1 MDCAAYYRGESSTFL
16 DILRRSFCV
25 GIAQT
30 TAESPTRAGNSSI
43 SVDSPCQDATSET
56 LSLPQHQF
64 LDVESQSRD
73 IPSHERQNLD
83 EQSRAQLHE
92 LQSKLK
98 EEKENYRAETKR
110 HNKRT
115 LELEERIC
123 LLSLSLGPDVHTQDS
138 LRAPWPVEKQN
149 DQPGPTI
156 PESSSI
162 SGAVTLVEHSQDH
175 NSKVSVQSSL
185 GGDSDNEQ
193 TQTSPMHREATEKED
208 IVTSFSVAGHGSEDT
223 VHKINVDVAPAVGK
237 RKRIPDYFP
246 PFKRHRVAEVIDKIG
261 PQPTS
266 TNCKPVDHLQKSE
279 CATNHST
286 TTSLSIKKRISQL
299 LTSHSSLINTKL
311 SAPQKTKPLS
321 CKDIV
326 LPLSQS
332 NPGSERPLSWPRSS
346 RWRKSF
352 GVSVK
357 ALREGFEKMKVA
369 QVEPV
374 PPLPP
379 ST

>member
-1 MDCAAYYRGESSTFL
+1 MDCAPYHRGESSTFL

-30 TAESPTRAGNSSI
+30 TAESPTRAENSSI
-43 SVDSPCQDATSET
+43 SVDSPCQDATSVN

-64 LDVESQSRD
+64 LDMESQSRD

-92 LQSKLK
+92 LQSMLK
-98 EEKENYRAETKR
+98 EENENYRAETER
-110 HNKRT
+110 HKKRT

-138 LRAPWPVEKQN
+138 LRAPEPVEKQN

-156 PESSSI
+156 PESSPN

-175 NSKVSVQSSL
+175 NSKAHVQSNS

-193 TQTSPMHREATEKED
+193 TQTSPMHCEATEED
-208 IVTSFSVAGHGSEDT
+208 IVMSSSVSGFESEEGT
-223 VHKINVDVAPAVGK
+223 VYNINDEVAPAVSK
-237 RKRIPDYFP
+237 RKRTSDYFP
-246 PFKRHRVAEVIDKIG
+246 SFKRHRVAEVIDKIG

-266 TNCKPVDHLQKSE
+266 MNFRPVDYSQKPE
-279 CATNHST
+279 CAANDSA
-286 TTSLSIKKRISQL
+286 TTSLSIKKRMSQI
-299 LTSHSSLINTKL
+299 LTSHSSLINRKL
-311 SAPQKTKPLS
+311 SAPQKTKTLP

-326 LPLSQS
+326 PPLSQS
-332 NPGSERPLSWPRSS
+332 NPGSVRPRSGQGAVNGENRLVFRS
-346 RWRKSF
+346 RHF
-352 GVSVK
+352 AK
-357 ALREGFEKMKVA
+357 ALRR
-369 QVEPV
+369 
-374 PPLPP
+374 
-379 ST
+379 